1 MARINL
7 LPWREE
13 LREQRKQQFLVILGG
28 VLVASA
34 ALVFLGDQ
42 YFTAAIENQNARNDF
57 LRKEIVVLDARI
69 KEISE
74 LKSRRQQLLERM
86 KIIQDLQGNRPI
98 IGRVFD
104 QLVRTLPDGVYFTDL
119 KMTGRNIAIAGAAE
133 SNNRVSNLMRNM
145 DASEWLTA
153 PTLNEV
159 KAVTQGGGGP
169 GQRVPV
175 DRAAD
180 AAGRAGCQGQ
190 EWGCARSQEM
200 SLASS
205 LESLRK
211 IDINDLDL
219 NNIGSWPAAVKVIV
233 CVLLTAAVLALG
245 YNFHL
250 SDMQAQLEQQ
260 AAEEETLKQQF
271 STKAFQAAN
280 LEAYKAQM
288 KEMEE
293 SFGAL
298 LRQLPSDTEVPG
310 LLEDITRTGLGS
322 GLEFEEIKL
331 LPEVTQQFY
340 IELPIQISVV
350 GGYHDLA
357 TFVSGVSS
365 LPRIVTLHDFEIKP
379 VEPGSTSKL
388 RMSILAKTYRYNDK
402 GLKK

>member
-1 MARINL
+1 
-7 LPWREE
+7 
-13 LREQRKQQFLVILGG
+13 
-28 VLVASA
+28 
-34 ALVFLGDQ
+34 
-42 YFTAAIENQNARNDF
+42 
-57 LRKEIVVLDARI
+57 
-69 KEISE
+69 
-74 LKSRRQQLLERM
+74 
-86 KIIQDLQGNRPI
+86 
-98 IGRVFD
+98 
-104 QLVRTLPDGVYFTDL
+104 
-119 KMTGRNIAIAGAAE
+119 
-133 SNNRVSNLMRNM
+133 
-145 DASEWLTA
+145 
-153 PTLNEV
+153 
-159 KAVTQGGGGP
+159 
-169 GQRVPV
+169 
-175 DRAAD
+175 
-180 AAGRAGCQGQ
+180 
-190 EWGCARSQEM
+190 M

-331 LPEVTQQFY
+331 LPEV
-340 IELPIQISVV
+340 
-350 GGYHDLA
+350 A
-357 TFVSGVSS
+357 SS
-365 LPRIVTLHDFEIKP
+365 
-379 VEPGSTSKL
+379 STSSC
-388 RMSILAKTYRYNDK
+388 RSRSAWSAATTTWRPSSAACPACRGSSPCMTSRSSRSRPAARPSCA
-402 GLKK
+402 

>member
-1 MARINL
+1 
-7 LPWREE
+7 
-13 LREQRKQQFLVILGG
+13 
-28 VLVASA
+28 
-34 ALVFLGDQ
+34 
-42 YFTAAIENQNARNDF
+42 
-57 LRKEIVVLDARI
+57 
-69 KEISE
+69 
-74 LKSRRQQLLERM
+74 
-86 KIIQDLQGNRPI
+86 
-98 IGRVFD
+98 
-104 QLVRTLPDGVYFTDL
+104 
-119 KMTGRNIAIAGAAE
+119 
-133 SNNRVSNLMRNM
+133 
-145 DASEWLTA
+145 
-153 PTLNEV
+153 
-159 KAVTQGGGGP
+159 
-169 GQRVPV
+169 
-175 DRAAD
+175 
-180 AAGRAGCQGQ
+180 
-190 EWGCARSQEM
+190 M

-331 LPEVTQQFY
+331 LPEVAQQFY

-357 TFVSGVSS
+357 PSS
-365 LPRIVTLHDFEIKP
+365 AACPACR
-379 VEPGSTSKL
+379 GSSPCMTS
-388 RMSILAKTYRYNDK
+388 RSSRSRPAARPSCA
-402 GLKK
+402 